1 MGLSSQYFQCSR
13 KQPYD
18 PTITG
23 KLSHFPRRKVHL
35 SDMTAV
41 YTALAGPLPRFSLI
55 LTGTHSMGTV
65 VVYTTTRT
73 KPELLPTSL
82 RVLTVVQGSQG
93 SRESRIYGCRIR

>member
-41 YTALAGPLPRFSLI
+41 YTALAGALI
-55 LTGTHSMGTV
+55 L
-65 VVYTTTRT
+65 
-73 KPELLPTSL
+73 
-82 RVLTVVQGSQG
+82 
-93 SRESRIYGCRIR
+93 I